1 LTERENAGREP
12 GREAG
17 DLLAYSIRKFFFSL
31 VVLFFASVTIFTLVN
46 LGYDPLADLRQNP
59 RISGDDIQRIA
70 SIYGLDRPLHERYV
84 IWITDFVRGDF
95 GFSVNNQSPVNDLI
109 APRVWPTI
117 LLMGSSLIFTVMIAI
132 PFGIYSAIRKY
143 SALDNAGTFFSF
155 VGYSMPSFWLG
166 LILQLG
172 TRIFYTSGMSTTGG
186 GFIDLLQHLTLPVIT
201 LSVIGI
207 ASYSRFQRA
216 AMLDVLS
223 SDYLRTARAKG
234 LSQRRVYLKHA
245 LRNALVPVVTLIALE
260 MGVLLGGAIITET
273 VFAWPGL
280 GFLLADALY
289 KGDYNTALALL
300 MITAV
305 LVVFFN
311 YVADIVYSIVDPRI
325 SYS

>member
-1 LTERENAGREP
+1 MI
-12 GREAG
+12 
-17 DLLAYSIRKFFFSL
+17 AYTIRKFIFSI
-31 VVLFFASVTIFTLVN
+31 VVLFLASIVIFGLVN

-59 RISGDDIQRIA
+59 RISGEDIQRIA
-70 SIYGLDRPLHERYV
+70 SIYGLDRPIHERYV
-84 IWITDFVRGDF
+84 IWISDFLTGDF
-95 GFSVNNQSPVNDLI
+95 GFSVNNQSPVVDLI
-109 APRVWPTI
+109 TPRIWPTV
-117 LLMGSSLIFTVMIAI
+117 LLMGSSLIFTVAIAI

-166 LILQLG
+166 LILQLLLGVYLTAWAG
-172 TRIFYTSGMSTTGG
+172 TQVFYTSGMSTRGG
-186 GFIDLLQHLTLPVIT
+186 GFVDLLQHLTLPVIT

-245 LRNALVPVVTLIALE
+245 LRNALIPVVTLIALE

-289 KGDYNTALALL
+289 KGDYNVAMALL
-300 MITAV
+300 MMTSV

-311 YVADIVYSIVDPRI
+311 YIADIAYSFVDPRI
-325 SYS
+325 TYS